1 MTTKTKIGV
10 LAVRRSILI
19 NAPPDRIWQEFET
32 FERMAAW
39 FSRGHRLLKYEP
51 RIGGDVLLEVEHEGK
66 LLQYGGPVTA
76 FDPPNE
82 LSFENDWIPT
92 SEWLA
97 PTAITFRLTPALD
110 GTLVELFH
118 HAIEG
123 VGPDADKWHAGFE
136 SGWDLKH
143 LLALKQIVE
152 GREDVAY

>member
-1 MTTKTKIGV
+1 MTTQTKIGA

-19 NAPPDRIWQEFET
+19 NAPPQRVWREFES
-32 FERMAAW
+32 FERMASW
-39 FSRGHRLLKYEP
+39 FGRGHRLLKYEP
-51 RIGGDVLLEVEHEGK
+51 RLGGEMLLEVDLDGEAH
-66 LLQYGGPVTA
+66 QYGGLIRV

-82 LSFENDWIPT
+82 LTFEDNWVPPK
-92 SEWLA
+92 WPA
-97 PTAITFRLTPALD
+97 PTLITFLLTPALE

-118 HAIEG
+118 HAIEN

-143 LLALKQIVE
+143 LLALKRIVE